1 MQPDGL
7 ESSFPGA
14 RPTRVRWL
22 IFVLICAASWLLYLH
37 RYSWGVIKPAFRRE
51 NPDLTDT
58 EVGWLDSAFLA
69 TYAFGQTPAGLA
81 GDLLGT
87 RAVLVLILL
96 LWSLAVAALGCTGG
110 FWPLFGVRSA

>member
-1 MQPDGL
+1 MQPERFDL
-7 ESSFPGA
+7 SSPGA

-51 NPDLTDT
+51 NPGLTDT

-69 TYAFGQTPAGLA
+69 TYAFGQTPGGLV
-81 GDLLGT
+81 GDVFGT

-96 LWSLAVAALGCTGG
+96 LWSLAVAALGWTRG
-110 FWPLFGVRSA
+110 FWP